1 MTLNLTLRLKWRLT
15 FKPER
20 DLQFTLADIDM
31 KVYIEVD
38 VDIEIDVELNLK
50 LTHDIQAGVD
60 C

>member
-1 MTLNLTLRLKWRLT
+1 MT
-15 FKPER
+15 FQPER

-38 VDIEIDVELNLK
+38 VDIEIDVELNLN
-50 LTHDIQAGVD
+50 LTDNIQAGVG